1 VTILLEGTIAG
12 HDVQEV
18 RVACQNI
25 LMSGCQL
32 TLDLAGTSFVD
43 NNGVAFLQSLV
54 ARNVRLLNC
63 SGFVTEQLK
72 PRKLE

>member
-1 VTILLEGTIAG
+1 
-12 HDVQEV
+12 
-18 RVACQNI
+18 
-25 LMSGCQL
+25 MSGRQL